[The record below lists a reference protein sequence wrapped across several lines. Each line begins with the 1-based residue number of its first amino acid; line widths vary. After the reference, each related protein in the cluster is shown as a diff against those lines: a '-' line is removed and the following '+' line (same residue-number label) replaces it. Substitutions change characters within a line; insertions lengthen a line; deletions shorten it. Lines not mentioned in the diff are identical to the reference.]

1 MSAPLMDIQQI
12 MRYLP
17 HRYPF
22 LLVDNILELTPG
34 EGIVGIKNV
43 TYNEP
48 FFGGH
53 FPNFP
58 VMPGV
63 LIIEAMAQVAG
74 IFGLDTLG
82 LRAGDADAD
91 TKIFFLSIDKARFRR
106 PVRPGDT
113 LVMTMKLLNH
123 RRNIWK
129 FSGRAEVDGVLACD
143 ADMMASIGESK

>member
-1 MSAPLMDIQQI
+1 MSAPLMDIQEI

-34 EGIVGIKNV
+34 ESIVGIKNV

-74 IFGLDTLG
+74 IFGLNAVG
-82 LRAGDADAD
+82 LRAGAADAD

-106 PVRPGDT
+106 PVRPGDK
-113 LVMTMKLLNH
+113 LHMTMTLLNH

-129 FSGRAEVDGVLACD
+129 FSGRAEVDGVLACE
-143 ADMMASIGESK
+143 AEMMASIGDK

>member
-1 MSAPLMDIQQI
+1 MSSPLMDIQQI
-12 MRYLP
+12 MNYLP

-22 LLVDNILELTPG
+22 LLVDRILELNLG
-34 EGIVGIKNV
+34 KGIVGIKNV

-74 IFGLDTLG
+74 IFGLETLG
-82 LRAGDADAD
+82 LRAGDADSD
-91 TKIFFLSIDKARFRR
+91 TKIFFMSIDKARFRK
-106 PVRPGDT
+106 PVLPGDT
-113 LVMTMKLLNH
+113 LVMKMELLNH

-129 FSGRAEVDGVLACD
+129 FSGRAEVDGVLVCQAE
-143 ADMMASIGESK
+143 MMASIGD

>member
-1 MSAPLMDIQQI
+1 MSSPLMDIQQI
-12 MRYLP
+12 MDYLP

-22 LLVDNILELTPG
+22 LLIDKIIELNPG
-34 EGIVGIKNV
+34 KDIVGIKNV

-74 IFGLDTLG
+74 IFGLEASG
-82 LRAGDADAD
+82 LKAGNADSG
-91 TKIFFLSIDKARFRR
+91 TKIFFMSIDKARFRK

-113 LVMTMKLLNH
+113 LLMTMKLLNH

-129 FSGRAEVDGVLACD
+129 FSGRAEVDGVLVCEAE
-143 ADMMASIGESK
+143 MMASIGG

>member
-1 MSAPLMDIQQI
+1 MSSPLMDIQQI
-12 MRYLP
+12 MDYLP

-22 LLVDNILELTPG
+22 LLIDKIIELNPG
-34 EGIVGIKNV
+34 KGIVGIKNV

-74 IFGLDTLG
+74 IFGLEAGG
-82 LRAGDADAD
+82 LKAGNADSN
-91 TKIFFLSIDKARFRR
+91 TKIFFMSIDKARFRK

-113 LVMTMKLLNH
+113 LVMNMTLLNH
-123 RRNIWK
+123 RRNIWR
-129 FSGRAEVDGVLACD
+129 FSGRAEVDGILVCEAE
-143 ADMMASIGESK
+143 MMASIGG

>member
-1 MSAPLMDIQQI
+1 MSSPLMDIQQI
-12 MRYLP
+12 MNYLP

-22 LLVDNILELTPG
+22 LLIDKILELNPG
-34 EGIVGIKNV
+34 KGIVGIKNV

-48 FFGGH
+48 FFSGH

-74 IFGLDTLG
+74 IFGLETSG
-82 LRAGDADAD
+82 LRAGDADSD
-91 TKIFFLSIDKARFRR
+91 TKIFFMSIDKARFRK

-113 LVMTMKLLNH
+113 LVMTLELLNH

-129 FSGRAEVDGVLACD
+129 FSGKAEVDGVLVCQAE
-143 ADMMASIGESK
+143 MMASIGE

>member
-1 MSAPLMDIQQI
+1 MSSPLMDIQQI
-12 MRYLP
+12 MDYLP

-22 LLVDNILELTPG
+22 LLIDKIIELNPG
-34 EGIVGIKNV
+34 KGIVGIKNV

-74 IFGLDTLG
+74 IFGLEASG
-82 LRAGDADAD
+82 LKAGNADSD
-91 TKIFFLSIDKARFRR
+91 TKIFFMSIDKARFRK

-113 LVMTMKLLNH
+113 LVMNMTLLNH
-123 RRNIWK
+123 RRNIWR
-129 FSGRAEVDGVLACD
+129 FSGRAEVDGILVCEAE
-143 ADMMASIGESK
+143 MMASIGG

>member
-1 MSAPLMDIQQI
+1 MSSPLMDIQQI
-12 MRYLP
+12 MDYLP

-22 LLVDNILELTPG
+22 LLIDKIIELNPG
-34 EGIVGIKNV
+34 KGIVGIKNV

-74 IFGLDTLG
+74 IFGLEASG
-82 LRAGDADAD
+82 LKAGNADSD
-91 TKIFFLSIDKARFRR
+91 TKIFFMSIDKARFRK

-113 LVMTMKLLNH
+113 LLMNMKLLNH

-129 FSGRAEVDGVLACD
+129 FSGRAEVDGVLVCEAE
-143 ADMMASIGESK
+143 MMASIGG